1 MTNLRYCFNIKN
13 LHLNCKP
20 WYNTKVKDG
29 YMKKYYK
36 INEIAK
42 LYNIKTDSL
51 RYYEEVGLISPM
63 RSQSNYRLYTLK
75 DIYILNIIR
84 DCLKLGYDTHQIKDY
99 LDNRS
104 VNNTIVFLKEEE
116 KLIQKQIRELN
127 VTLNS
132 IQTRIASLDY
142 TKHIQFNTFQV
153 ESFPKRY
160 CRYLKEKID
169 QDEKIDFL
177 LTKLT
182 ESMEEDIS
190 VLGNMDSG
198 SIVEYKNDEYVYTS
212 VFVLTQEEKYDFIL
226 EEGLY
231 CTYTYTG
238 EYDRTN
244 QIFYKMKDWITDHNY
259 TIEGPFLEFLLI
271 DIHET
276 KKVEEYITS
285 IHVKVKPR

>member
-1 MTNLRYCFNIKN
+1 
-13 LHLNCKP
+13 
-20 WYNTKVKDG
+20 
-29 YMKKYYK
+29 MKKYYK

-42 LYNIKTDSL
+42 LYNIKSDSL
-51 RYYEEVGLISPM
+51 RYYEEVGLIHPL
-63 RSQSNYRLYTLK
+63 RSKSNYRLYTLN

-84 DCLKLGYDTHQIKDY
+84 DCLKLGYDTSQIKEY
-99 LDNRS
+99 LDHRS
-104 VNNTIVFLKEEE
+104 VNNTIAFLKEEE
-116 KLIQKQIRELN
+116 KLIQRQIQELN
-127 VTLNS
+127 KTLSS
-132 IQTRIASLDY
+132 IQTRIESLDH
-142 TKHIQFNTFQV
+142 TKHIEFNTCEIQ
-153 ESFPKRY
+153 SYPKRY

-226 EEGLY
+226 DSGLY
-231 CTYTYTG
+231 CTYTYAG
-238 EYDRTN
+238 DYDRTN
-244 QIFYKMKDWITDHNY
+244 QLFYKMKNWIKENNY

>member
-1 MTNLRYCFNIKN
+1 
-13 LHLNCKP
+13 
-20 WYNTKVKDG
+20 
-29 YMKKYYK
+29 MKKYYK

-42 LYNIKTDSL
+42 LYNIKSDSL
-51 RYYEEVGLISPM
+51 RYYEEVGLIHPL
-63 RSQSNYRLYTLK
+63 RSKSNYRLYTLN

-84 DCLKLGYDTHQIKDY
+84 DCLKLGYDTSQIKEY

-104 VNNTIVFLKEEE
+104 VNNTIAFLKEEE
-116 KLIQKQIRELN
+116 RLIQRQIQELN
-127 VTLNS
+127 KTLSS
-132 IQTRIASLDY
+132 IQTRIESLDH
-142 TKHIQFNTFQV
+142 TKHIRFNTCQV
-153 ESFPKRY
+153 ESYPKRY

-169 QDEKIDFL
+169 QDEKIDYL

-198 SIVEYKNDEYVYTS
+198 SIVEYKNDEYVYTN

-226 EEGLY
+226 DSGLY

-238 EYDRTN
+238 DYDRTN
-244 QIFYKMKDWITDHNY
+244 QLFYKMKDWIQEHDY

>member
-1 MTNLRYCFNIKN
+1 
-13 LHLNCKP
+13 
-20 WYNTKVKDG
+20 
-29 YMKKYYK
+29 MKKYYK

-63 RSQSNYRLYTLK
+63 RSKSNYRLYTLN

-84 DCLKLGYDTHQIKDY
+84 DCLKLGYDTHQIKEY

-104 VNNTIVFLKEEE
+104 VNNTIAFLKEEE
-116 KLIQKQIRELN
+116 KLIQRQIRDLQS
-127 VTLNS
+127 TLSS
-132 IQTRIASLDY
+132 IQTRIEDLDR
-142 TKHIQFNTFQV
+142 TKQIDFN
-153 ESFPKRY
+153 
-160 CRYLKEKID
+160 
-169 QDEKIDFL
+169 KIDFL
-177 LTKLT
+177 LTKLS

-198 SIVEYKNDEYVYTS
+198 SVVEYKNDEFVYTS
-212 VFVLTQEEKYDFIL
+212 VFILTQEEKHDFIL
-226 EEGLY
+226 DEGMY
-231 CTYTYTG
+231 CTYTYSG
-238 EYDRTN
+238 QYDRTN
-244 QIFYKMKDWITDHNY
+244 QLFYKMKDWIQEHNY
-259 TIEGPFLEFLLI
+259 KIEGPFLEFLLI

>member
-1 MTNLRYCFNIKN
+1 
-13 LHLNCKP
+13 
-20 WYNTKVKDG
+20 
-29 YMKKYYK
+29 MKKYYK

-51 RYYEEVGLISPM
+51 RYYEEVGLICPM
-63 RSQSNYRLYTLK
+63 RSKSNYRLYTLN

-84 DCLKLGYDTHQIKDY
+84 DCLKLGYDTHQIKEY

-116 KLIQKQIRELN
+116 KLIQRQIQELN
-127 VTLNS
+127 TKLLS
-132 IQTRIASLDY
+132 IQTRIIDLDR
-142 TKHIQFNTFQV
+142 TQNMEFDT
-153 ESFPKRY
+153 
-160 CRYLKEKID
+160 CKID

-177 LTKLT
+177 LTKLS

-198 SIVEYKNDEYVYTS
+198 SVVEYKNNEYVYTS
-212 VFVLTQEEKYDFIL
+212 VFILTQEEKHDFIL
-226 EEGLY
+226 DEGMY
-231 CTYTYTG
+231 CTYTYSG

-244 QIFYKMKDWITDHNY
+244 QLFNKMKDWIQEHNY
-259 TIEGPFLEFLLI
+259 AVDGPFLEFLLI

>member
-1 MTNLRYCFNIKN
+1 
-13 LHLNCKP
+13 
-20 WYNTKVKDG
+20 
-29 YMKKYYK
+29 MKKYYK

-51 RYYEEVGLISPM
+51 RYYEEVGLICPL
-63 RSQSNYRLYTLK
+63 RSKSNYRLYTLN

-84 DCLKLGYDTHQIKDY
+84 DCLKLGYDTSQIKEY

-104 VNNTIVFLKEEE
+104 VNNTIAFLKEEE
-116 KLIQKQIRELN
+116 KLIQRQIRDLQS
-127 VTLNS
+127 TLSS
-132 IQTRIASLDY
+132 IQTRIEDLDR
-142 TKHIQFNTFQV
+142 TKQIDFNTCKI
-153 ESFPKRY
+153 EAYPKRY

-177 LTKLT
+177 LTKLS

-198 SIVEYKNDEYVYTS
+198 SVVEYKNNAYVYTS
-212 VFVLTQEEKYDFIL
+212 VFILTQEEKHDFIL
-226 EEGLY
+226 DEGIY
-231 CTYTYTG
+231 CTYTYSG
-238 EYDRTN
+238 QYDRTN
-244 QIFYKMKDWITDHNY
+244 QLFYKMKDWIQEHNY

>member
-1 MTNLRYCFNIKN
+1 
-13 LHLNCKP
+13 
-20 WYNTKVKDG
+20 
-29 YMKKYYK
+29 MKKYYK

-51 RYYEEVGLISPM
+51 RYYEEVGLICPM
-63 RSQSNYRLYTLK
+63 RSKSNYRLYTLN

-84 DCLKLGYDTHQIKDY
+84 DLQ
-99 LDNRS
+99 S
-104 VNNTIVFLKEEE
+104 
-116 KLIQKQIRELN
+116 
-127 VTLNS
+127 TLSS
-132 IQTRIASLDY
+132 IQTRIEDLDR
-142 TKHIQFNTFQV
+142 TKQIDFNTCKI
-153 ESFPKRY
+153 EAYPKRY

-177 LTKLT
+177 LTKLS

-198 SIVEYKNDEYVYTS
+198 SVVEYKNDEFVYTS
-212 VFVLTQEEKYDFIL
+212 VFILTQEEKHDFIL
-226 EEGLY
+226 DEGMY
-231 CTYTYTG
+231 CTYTYSG
-238 EYDRTN
+238 QYDRTN
-244 QIFYKMKDWITDHNY
+244 QLFYKMKDWIQEHNY
-259 TIEGPFLEFLLI
+259 AVDGPFLEFLLI

>member
-1 MTNLRYCFNIKN
+1 
-13 LHLNCKP
+13 
-20 WYNTKVKDG
+20 
-29 YMKKYYK
+29 MKKYYK

-51 RYYEEVGLISPM
+51 RYYEEVGLICPI
-63 RSQSNYRLYTLK
+63 RSKSNYRLYTLN

-84 DCLKLGYDTHQIKDY
+84 DCLKLGYDTHQIKEY

-104 VNNTIVFLKEEE
+104 VNNTIVF
-116 KLIQKQIRELN
+116 
-127 VTLNS
+127 
-132 IQTRIASLDY
+132 
-142 TKHIQFNTFQV
+142 
-153 ESFPKRY
+153 
-160 CRYLKEKID
+160 LKEKID

-177 LTKLT
+177 LTKLS

-198 SIVEYKNDEYVYTS
+198 SVVEYKNNEYVYTS
-212 VFVLTQEEKYDFIL
+212 VFILTQEEKHDFIL
-226 EEGLY
+226 DEGMY
-231 CTYTYTG
+231 CTYTYSG

-244 QIFYKMKDWITDHNY
+244 QLFNKMQDWIKEHNY
-259 TIEGPFLEFLLI
+259 TVDGPFLEFLLI

-285 IHVKVKPR
+285 IHIKVKPR

>member
-1 MTNLRYCFNIKN
+1 
-13 LHLNCKP
+13 
-20 WYNTKVKDG
+20 
-29 YMKKYYK
+29 MKKYYK

-51 RYYEEVGLISPM
+51 RYYEEVGLICPM
-63 RSQSNYRLYTLK
+63 RSKSNYRLYTLN

-84 DCLKLGYDTHQIKDY
+84 DCLKLGYDTHQIKEY

-116 KLIQKQIRELN
+116 RLIQKQIQELN
-127 VTLNS
+127 TTLSS
-132 IQTRIASLDY
+132 IQTRIEDLDRTQY
-142 TKHIQFNTFQV
+142 IEFDTCKIEV
-153 ESFPKRY
+153 YPKRY

-177 LTKLT
+177 LTKLS

-198 SIVEYKNDEYVYTS
+198 SVVEYKNNEYVYTS
-212 VFVLTQEEKYDFIL
+212 VFILTQEEKHDFIL
-226 EEGLY
+226 DEGMY
-231 CTYTYTG
+231 CTYTYSG

-244 QIFYKMKDWITDHNY
+244 QLFYKMKDWIKEHNY

>member
-1 MTNLRYCFNIKN
+1 
-13 LHLNCKP
+13 
-20 WYNTKVKDG
+20 
-29 YMKKYYK
+29 MKKYYK

-63 RSQSNYRLYTLK
+63 RSKSNYRLYTLN

-84 DCLKLGYDTHQIKDY
+84 DCLKLGYDTSQIKEY

-104 VNNTIVFLKEEE
+104 VNNTIAFLKEEE
-116 KLIQKQIRELN
+116 KLIQRQIQELN
-127 VTLNS
+127 TKLLS
-132 IQTRIASLDY
+132 IQTRIIDLDCTQY
-142 TKHIQFNTFQV
+142 MEFDTCKIEV
-153 ESFPKRY
+153 YPKRY

-177 LTKLT
+177 LTKLS

-198 SIVEYKNDEYVYTS
+198 SVVEYKNDEFVYTS
-212 VFVLTQEEKYDFIL
+212 VFILTQEEKHDFIL
-226 EEGLY
+226 DEGMY
-231 CTYTYTG
+231 CTYTYSG
-238 EYDRTN
+238 QYDRTN
-244 QIFYKMKDWITDHNY
+244 QLFYKMKDWIQEHNY
-259 TIEGPFLEFLLI
+259 KIEGPFLEFLLI

>member
-1 MTNLRYCFNIKN
+1 MRIKEVSKRFNVSI
-13 LHLNCKP
+13 
-20 WYNTKVKDG
+20 T
-29 YMKKYYK
+29 
-36 INEIAK
+36 A
-42 LYNIKTDSL
+42 L
-51 RYYEEVGLISPM
+51 RYYEKVGLICPM
-63 RSQSNYRLYTLK
+63 RSKSNYRLYTLN

-84 DCLKLGYDTHQIKDY
+84 DCLKLGYDTHQIKEY

-116 KLIQKQIRELN
+116 KLIQRQIQELN
-127 VTLNS
+127 TTLSS
-132 IQTRIASLDY
+132 IQTRIEDIDRTQY
-142 TKHIQFNTFQV
+142 MVFDTCKIEV
-153 ESFPKRY
+153 YPKRY

-169 QDEKIDFL
+169 QDEKIDLL
-177 LTKLT
+177 LTKLS

-198 SIVEYKNDEYVYTS
+198 SVVEYKNDEFVYTS
-212 VFVLTQEEKYDFIL
+212 VFILTQEEKHDFIL
-226 EEGLY
+226 DEGMY
-231 CTYTYTG
+231 CTYTYSG

-244 QIFYKMKDWITDHNY
+244 QLFYKMKDWIQEHNY
-259 TIEGPFLEFLLI
+259 KIEGPFLEFLLI

>member
-1 MTNLRYCFNIKN
+1 
-13 LHLNCKP
+13 
-20 WYNTKVKDG
+20 
-29 YMKKYYK
+29 MKKYYK

-51 RYYEEVGLISPM
+51 RYYEEVGLICPM
-63 RSQSNYRLYTLK
+63 RSKSNYRLYTLN

-84 DCLKLGYDTHQIKDY
+84 DCLKLGYDTHQIKEY

-116 KLIQKQIRELN
+116 KLIQKQIQELN
-127 VTLNS
+127 TKLLS
-132 IQTRIASLDY
+132 IQTRIIDLDRTQNMEFDTCKIEVY
-142 TKHIQFNTFQV
+142 
-153 ESFPKRY
+153 PKRY

-177 LTKLT
+177 LTKLS

-198 SIVEYKNDEYVYTS
+198 SIVEFKNNEYVYTS

-231 CTYTYTG
+231 CTYTYKG
-238 EYDRTN
+238 GYDRTN
-244 QIFYKMKDWITDHNY
+244 QLFYKMKDWIQEHDY

-285 IHVKVKPR
+285 IHIKVKPR